1 MKPENPRGELTSL
14 ASRHRRRSL
23 PAIAGTLAV
32 LLGLMAAP
40 PAAAQEIS
48 PAAAQDAPAA
58 AAAPQFTPQPVRVLV
73 NGREIAGGVLGP
85 AGRVLVPMRPLFEAA
100 GAELYWDEVS
110 RSVRA
115 FYPGHSVTLQA
126 GSRRAWVGGEEVVL
140 DQEPV
145 ILDGRLYVPLRFVG
159 ESLSGT
165 VSWDGGKGE
174 AHLTLSLPEEAVAGL
189 AKPEPP
195 KSVVPYTD
203 EELDLLVRVI
213 NAEAY
218 DEPYLG
224 KVAVGAVIV
233 NRVKTRF
240 SNATT
245 IKGVLLNHCQF
256 AVVCN
261 GAIERLPLQEDS
273 RRAALEALQ
282 GADPTHGAVYFN
294 NLRLTK
300 NLRFWNSLTRTV
312 EIGSH
317 TFFKD

>member
-1 MKPENPRGELTSL
+1 MQPDNRRDAGRPRSRPTLTV
-14 ASRHRRRSL
+14 A
-23 PAIAGTLAV
+23 LAV
-32 LLGLMAAP
+32 LLSLAAPP
-40 PAAAQEIS
+40 PAAAQEVAPGAAKEAP
-48 PAAAQDAPAA
+48 PAEAAPA
-58 AAAPQFTPQPVRVLV
+58 FTPRPVRVLV
-73 NGREIAGGVLGP
+73 NGREVPGGVLVP

-100 GAELYWDEVS
+100 GAELYWDDVS

-140 DQEPV
+140 DQEPL

-165 VSWDGGKGE
+165 VSWDAGKGE
-174 AHLTLSLPEEAVAGL
+174 ANLTLALSEEAVAGL
-189 AKPEPP
+189 AEPEPP
-195 KSVVPYTD
+195 KWVIPCTD

-240 SNATT
+240 SNATS
-245 IKGVLLNHCQF
+245 IRAVLLNHCQF

-261 GAIERLPLQEDS
+261 GAIKRLPVQEDS

-282 GADPTHGAVYFN
+282 GADPTRGALYFN
-294 NLRLTK
+294 NLRLAK
-300 NLRFWNSLTRTV
+300 DLRFWNSLTRTV

>member
-1 MKPENPRGELTSL
+1 ME
-14 ASRHRRRSL
+14 SRNRHDEGRRRVR
-23 PAIAGTLAV
+23 PALAGTLAV
-32 LLGLMAAP
+32 LLVLAAAP
-40 PAAAQEIS
+40 PVGAQEGPPGAAPDGP
-48 PAAAQDAPAA
+48 PAADAPAFS
-58 AAAPQFTPQPVRVLV
+58 PRPVRVLV
-73 NGREIAGGVLGP
+73 NGREIPGGVLGP

-100 GAELYWDEVS
+100 GAELYWDDVS

-140 DQEPV
+140 DQEPL
-145 ILDGRLYVPLRFVG
+145 ILEGRLYVPLRFVG

-174 AHLTLSLPEEAVAGL
+174 AHLSLALSEQAVAGL
-189 AKPEPP
+189 AEPEPP
-195 KSVVPYTD
+195 KWVIPCTD
-203 EELDLLVRVI
+203 EEMDLLVRVI

-240 SNATT
+240 SNATS
-245 IKGVLLNHCQF
+245 IKAVLLNHCQF

-261 GAIERLPLQEDS
+261 GAIKRLLIQEDS

-300 NLRFWNSLTRTV
+300 DLRFWNSLTRTV
-312 EIGSH
+312 DIGSH